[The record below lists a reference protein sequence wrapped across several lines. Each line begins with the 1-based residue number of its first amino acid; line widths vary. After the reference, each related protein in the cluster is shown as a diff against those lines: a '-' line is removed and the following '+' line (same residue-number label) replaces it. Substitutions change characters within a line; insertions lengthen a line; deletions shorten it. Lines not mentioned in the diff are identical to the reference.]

1 MATQT
6 KVAAKSWG
14 LFVDGNW
21 LNEGEPADVHS
32 PYDHSVVGEVHLGS
46 AAHAETAVRVAQ
58 RAFETT
64 KKSPSYE
71 RKRILNA
78 ISEGIRARREEF
90 SQLMCLEAGKP
101 IKTARGEVDRAVF
114 TFAVAAEEATR
125 IGGEWL
131 PLDWQSSTAGRAGI
145 VRRFPLGP
153 ILAITP
159 FNFPLNLVAH
169 KVAPAIA
176 AGCTIILKPAPQT
189 PLCSLLLA
197 EVIAGSGLTTGAF
210 NVLPLAN
217 DIAEKLVA
225 DDRLKMLT
233 FTGSGKVGWA
243 LKQKAGKKRVTL
255 ELGGNAG
262 VIVHSDADV
271 VFAAGRCV
279 AGGFGYS
286 GQTCISVQ
294 RIYVQRSVYD
304 TFLATLVMGVKK
316 LRMGNPAEDSTDVGP
331 LINESAARR
340 VEEWIKEAAAGGAKI
355 ETGGKR
361 EGSMVEP
368 TVLTH
373 TRPNM
378 KVTCEEIFG
387 PVVLVEPYEQFSDA
401 IRQVNDSPNGLQ
413 AGVFTR
419 DVKLLFSAFDE
430 LEVGGVISGDT
441 SSFRID
447 HMPYGGVKDSG
458 LGREGLRYAI
468 EEMTEPRLLV
478 LNIQ

>member
-6 KVAAKSWG
+6 KVTAKSWG
-14 LFVDGNW
+14 LFIDGKW
-21 LNEGEPADVHS
+21 LNEGDPVEIRS
-32 PYDHSVVGEVHLGS
+32 PYDHSVVGEVCQGT
-46 AAHAETAVRVAQ
+46 AAHAEAAVRAAQ

-90 SQLMCLEAGKP
+90 SRWRCLEPGKP
-101 IKTARGEVDRAVF
+101 IKTARAEVDRAVF
-114 TFAVAAEEATR
+114 PFAVAAEEATR

-131 PLDWQSSTAGRAGI
+131 PLDWQTSTAGRAGI

-176 AGCTIILKPAPQT
+176 AGCTIVLKPAPQT

-197 EVIAGSGLTTGAF
+197 EVVASAGLTAGAF

-217 DIAEKLVA
+217 DVAEKLVS
-225 DDRLKMLT
+225 DDRLKMLS
-233 FTGSGKVGWA
+233 FTGSAKGGWA
-243 LKQKAGKKRVTL
+243 LKQKAEKKKVTL

-271 VFAAGRCV
+271 TYAAERCV

-294 RIYVQRSVYD
+294 RIYVQQAAYEN
-304 TFLATLVMGVKK
+304 FLSALVAGVKK
-316 LRMGNPAEDSTDVGP
+316 LRMGNPADDSTDVGP
-331 LINESAARR
+331 LINEGAARR
-340 VEEWIKEAAAGGAKI
+340 TEEWIREAVAGGGKV

-361 EGSMVEP
+361 EGWMVEP
-368 TVLTH
+368 TILTH
-373 TRPNM
+373 TRPQM
-378 KVTCEEIFG
+378 KVSCEEVFA
-387 PVVLVEPYEQFSDA
+387 PVVLVEPYDDFADA

-419 DVKLLFSAFDE
+419 DVKLLFSAFEE
-430 LEVGGVISGDT
+430 LEVGGVIAGDT